1 MDSLSEF
8 VDGLQ
13 SIGRYTFSKQE
24 ALQSWKA
31 TSKAFDLAAVRLQ
44 KKGRLESPRSGF
56 FIIIPTEYL
65 GTIPPPTWFVHDMMK
80 FLNQPY
86 YIGLLSAGAFH
97 GAAHHQPQE
106 FHIITNKPT
115 RKLLIKNSRIRFFK
129 KKELLLQFTKN
140 LKGPTGPLVTS
151 NPELTAL
158 DLVFYASK
166 IGGLDLVGTVLFELA
181 EVMNPKELVKVAKE
195 WPSLSSIQRLG
206 FILDHLE
213 LHELS
218 KPLLKWFKKQNGVM
232 VPLALY
238 KESLA
243 GPRNTDW
250 LIIEN
255 DELEIET

>member
-1 MDSLSEF
+1 MDSLSVF

-24 ALQSWKA
+24 ALQSWK
-31 TSKAFDLAAVRLQ
+31 TSSKAFDLAANRLQ

-65 GTIPPPTWFVHDMMK
+65 GTIPPPTWFVHDLMT
-80 FLNQPY
+80 FLKQPY
-86 YIGLLSAGAFH
+86 YVGLLSAGAFH

-115 RKLLIKNSRIRFFK
+115 RKLLIKTSRIRFFK
-129 KKELLLQFTKN
+129 KNKLLLQFTKD

-181 EVMNPKELVKVAKE
+181 EVMNPKDLVKVAKE

-206 FILDHLE
+206 YILDHLE

-218 KPLLKWFKKQNGVM
+218 QPLLKWFKKQSAVR

-238 KESLA
+238 KKSLA
-243 GPRNTDW
+243 GPRNADW

-255 DELEIET
+255 DKLEIET